1 MKGGTAKIKNVQKA
15 WGGPEAMRFR
25 FVASDILVAHLA
37 RNVCKVVD
45 V

>member
-15 WGGPEAMRFR
+15 WGGQEAIRFR
-25 FVASDILVAHLA
+25 FVASEILLAHLA
-37 RNVCKVVD
+37 RNVLKAVD